1 MSRSV
6 WANPN
11 PVLSNDGRQLRLFF
25 SGRNVDN
32 RNRVDP
38 VGAPGFPTSPL
49 SEAVGFAVLRPDG
62 LFGLHAGCKTD
73 STLPR
78 FGLDRALTLLR
89 GWQTVPPIGV
99 SRTNIAGIWVA
110 FFSRCQRYSCGQVR
124 S

>member
-73 STLPR
+73 PTLPR
-78 FGLDRALTLLR
+78 FGHDRALTLLR

-99 SRTNIAGIWVA
+99 KS
-110 FFSRCQRYSCGQVR
+110 
-124 S
+124 